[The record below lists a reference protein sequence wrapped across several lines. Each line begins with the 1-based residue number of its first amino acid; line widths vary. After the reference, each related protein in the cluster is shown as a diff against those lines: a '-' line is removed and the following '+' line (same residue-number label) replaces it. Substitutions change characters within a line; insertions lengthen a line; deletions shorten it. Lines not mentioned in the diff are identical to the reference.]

1 MLEYRQR
8 KGDGRM
14 KKIISL
20 VLGTLMLC
28 CVNGMGKAFTSE
40 IPNFDESPIINNSVE
55 KVEIDKNVVEKSDLS
70 KEQEEKINS
79 SSETEKSEEIVS
91 SESTKPVE
99 NKNIE
104 TKEEIVVESK
114 SENNEQN
121 QTQQN
126 IVQNQEQ
133 NSVQNNVVETQ
144 VENTKK
150 NNPWDSLGITEYE
163 FYHKPASSWAE
174 VNFKISDYGSYEA
187 TFNACKEYGDNYKAE
202 HGGGYWCISVNSYS
216 GDYLGEDI
224 DFY

>member
-99 NKNIE
+99 NK
-104 TKEEIVVESK
+104 KHPYSLFSVV
-114 SENNEQN
+114 
-121 QTQQN
+121 
-126 IVQNQEQ
+126 
-133 NSVQNNVVETQ
+133 
-144 VENTKK
+144 
-150 NNPWDSLGITEYE
+150 GI
-163 FYHKPASSWAE
+163 K
-174 VNFKISDYGSYEA
+174 
-187 TFNACKEYGDNYKAE
+187 
-202 HGGGYWCISVNSYS
+202 
-216 GDYLGEDI
+216 
-224 DFY
+224 

>member
-1 MLEYRQR
+1 
-8 KGDGRM
+8 M

-40 IPNFDESPIINNSVE
+40 IPNFDESTIINNSVE

-104 TKEEIVVESK
+104 KKEEIVVESK

-121 QTQQN
+121 HTQQNIVQKQEQN

-133 NSVQNNVVETQ
+133 NIVQNNVVETQ

-187 TFNACKEYGDNYKAE
+187 TFNACKEYGDNYKAV
-202 HGGGYWCISVNSYS
+202 HGGGYWCISVDSYS

>member
-1 MLEYRQR
+1 
-8 KGDGRM
+8 M

-20 VLGTLMLC
+20 VLGALMLC

-40 IPNFDESPIINNSVE
+40 IPNFDESPIINNSAE
-55 KVEIDKNVVEKSDLS
+55 KVEKDKNVVEKSDLS
-70 KEQEEKINS
+70 KEQEEKRNG

-91 SESTKPVE
+91 SESTKTVE
-99 NKNIE
+99 NKEIE
-104 TKEEIVVESK
+104 KKEEIVVESK

-121 QTQQN
+121 HTQQN

-133 NSVQNNVVETQ
+133 NIVQNNVVETQ
-144 VENTKK
+144 IENTKK

-163 FYHKPASSWAE
+163 FYHKPANSWAE
-174 VNFKISDYGSYEA
+174 VKFKISDYGSYEA